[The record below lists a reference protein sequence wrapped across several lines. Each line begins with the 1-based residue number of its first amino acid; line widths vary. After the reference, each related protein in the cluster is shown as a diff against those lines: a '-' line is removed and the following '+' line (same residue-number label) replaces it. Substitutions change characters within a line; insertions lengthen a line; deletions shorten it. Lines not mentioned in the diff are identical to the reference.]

1 MAVFRHPL
9 TELSAFLL
17 RLEQSPLALQ
27 QEVMA
32 RLGVHVGEERLHK
45 MQQVLSLRTQAIVP
59 LIENVYQPQNASAV
73 LRTAEG
79 LGLQSIYIVE
89 KEHRYQVSPQIVM
102 GADKWLDF
110 YYAPH
115 AANGGNAANGTPNG
129 NADAASAIAHAV
141 SDGATSIYGGST
153 SHHPTLALYHQLRRK
168 GYRIA
173 ATCWTDDAIPLHE
186 LDLSSPI
193 ALVFGTELTGLT
205 QEAIEKAD
213 LRTYIPM
220 YGFTQSFNIS
230 VAAAIA
236 LRDLRLRMS
245 TEHPDIMPLK
255 TATQNRILVQWM
267 ASSLRLGEDLLKPY
281 FDHPDLMPLPADL
294 MPLHQDT
301 APPLNP

>member
-9 TELSAFLL
+9 SPLSAFLL
-17 RLEQSPLALQ
+17 QIEQAPIALQ
-27 QEVMA
+27 QELMA
-32 RLGVHVGEERLHK
+32 LLGASIGDERLKK
-45 MQQVLSLRTQAIVP
+45 MQQVLSLRTQAIAPV
-59 LIENVYQPQNASAV
+59 IENVYQPQNASAV

-79 LGLQSIYIVE
+79 LGLQSVYIVE

-110 YYAPH
+110 YYAPRAAG
-115 AANGGNAANGTPNG
+115 AANSNHAGANG
-129 NADAASAIAHAV
+129 AASV
-141 SDGATSIYGGST
+141 T
-153 SHHPTLALYHQLRRK
+153 SHTTHPTLALYDQLRRR

-173 ATCWTDDAIPLHE
+173 ATCWTNDAIPLHE

-205 QEAIEKAD
+205 QEAIEGAD

-230 VAAAIA
+230 VAAALA
-236 LRDLRLRMS
+236 MRELRLRMS
-245 TEHPDIMPLK
+245 AEHPEVISLK
-255 TATQNRILVQWM
+255 TATQNRILIQWM

-281 FDHPDLMPLPADL
+281 FHHPDL
-294 MPLHQDT
+294 
-301 APPLNP
+301 PPLNPEYP

>member
-32 RLGVHVGEERLHK
+32 RLGVHVGEERWHK

-79 LGLQSIYIVE
+79 LGLQSVYIVE

-129 NADAASAIAHAV
+129 NADAASATDHAV
-141 SDGATSIYGGST
+141 SDGATSIYGGNAT
-153 SHHPTLALYHQLRRK
+153 HHPTLALYNQLRRK

-193 ALVFGTELTGLT
+193 ALAFGTELTGLT
-205 QEAIEKAD
+205 QEAIEQAD

-245 TEHPDIMPLK
+245 REHPHIMPLK

-281 FDHPDLMPLPADL
+281 FNHPDLMPL
-294 MPLHQDT
+294 
-301 APPLNP
+301 NPEYL